1 MSISEAG
8 IHYKNL
14 IDALKKYS
22 SYSEP
27 SIVSHKHLC
36 SEWVVVESNY
46 NEEAGMKC
54 ICGKENIRYINKIVN
69 HHNGLIL
76 EPIGSSCIKRFDI
89 EQMGITCMCCSKT
102 LPDDNPILQAYMKY
116 QPVTKNTLII
126 GHKKCAKKLLK
137 HAVLKGRYGKYLK
150 KEFVSYFSN
159 LSVTM
164 KLDKD
169 ANIDIEYTDHRL
181 IPYIDALFD

>member
-8 IHYKNL
+8 IHYKQL
-14 IDALKKYS
+14 MDALKKHS

-36 SEWVVVESNY
+36 SEWIVIESNY

-54 ICGKENIRYINKIVN
+54 ICGKENIRYINKIMN
-69 HHNGLIL
+69 HHNGLML
-76 EPIGSSCIKRFDI
+76 EPIGSSCIKRFEI
-89 EQMGITCMCCSKT
+89 EPMSIACMCCSKA
-102 LPDDNPILQAYMKY
+102 LPDDNSFLQAYMKY

-137 HAVLKGRYGKYLK
+137 NAFLKGRYGKYLK
-150 KEFVSYFSN
+150 KEFVSYFNDLGVS
-159 LSVTM
+159 M

-169 ANIDIEYTDHRL
+169 ANIDMEYSDHRL
-181 IPYIDALFD
+181 IPYMDALFD